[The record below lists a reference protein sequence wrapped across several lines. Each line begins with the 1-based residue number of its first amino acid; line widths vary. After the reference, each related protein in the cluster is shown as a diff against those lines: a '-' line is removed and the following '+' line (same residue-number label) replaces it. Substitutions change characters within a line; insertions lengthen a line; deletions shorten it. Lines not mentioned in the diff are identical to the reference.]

1 MKYLLR
7 KHLTTYKIAVF
18 ISTLSLVFGIFREF
32 LIVSML
38 GFSKRNDVLQ
48 LYLSIFYTI
57 GLTIDAMRLS
67 CLNLYNQLNLS
78 RILLA
83 ASIICLPFVTF
94 IALLMNYSS
103 GGLDTS
109 LLIITILGSYL
120 NLIAALLITY
130 KQRGDVFLPAQ
141 IINALPNFILIPGI
155 IICYFISPHNP
166 VYPIVCLTSFIPV
179 AQCAF
184 LFMLRNRDD
193 VKPHN
198 QLSLRASL
206 LVFIRHFAA
215 MINDQLYQVITRA
228 AFYRFGTGYLSLF
241 AFAIRIYSAARFI
254 LVDSF
259 IGSKLANWETK
270 LERDDYL
277 GKIINLTLVSAL
289 LATITFLLS
298 LKTYTHFSY
307 SALQMCFL
315 LSAGFI
321 FSTLVRVMYFKIN
334 QQENNTWLVLRFA
347 LCEFICMLAALL
359 WSMQSDYP
367 IVTLLWIGYI
377 VKPFAQILLLR
388 KKYHG
393 LVAVQGMQQS

>member
-7 KHLTTYKIAVF
+7 KHLTSYKIAVF
-18 ISTLSLVFGIFREF
+18 ISTLSLFFGIFREF
-32 LIVSML
+32 LIISML

-57 GLTIDAMRLS
+57 DLTIDAMRLS
-67 CLNLYNQLNLS
+67 CLNLYQQLSLS
-78 RILLA
+78 RILFA
-83 ASIICLPFVTF
+83 ASIIGLPFVTL
-94 IALLMNYSS
+94 ISLLMNYSS

-130 KQRGDVFLPAQ
+130 KQRVDVFLPAQ

-155 IICYFISPHNP
+155 IICYLFSPQNP
-166 VYPIVCLTSFIPV
+166 AYAIVCLTSFIPV

-184 LFMLRNRDD
+184 LLSLRNRVE
-193 VKPHN
+193 VKLHN
-198 QLSLRASL
+198 NLSLGASL

-215 MINDQLYQVITRA
+215 MTNDQLYQIITRA

-270 LERDDYL
+270 LEREDYL
-277 GKIINLTLVSAL
+277 TKMINLTLVSAL
-289 LATITFLLS
+289 LATITFLIS
-298 LKTYTHFSY
+298 LKTYTNFIY
-307 SALQMCFL
+307 SALQMSFL
-315 LSAGFI
+315 LGAGFI

-334 QQENNTWLVLRFA
+334 QQESNTSLVLRFA
-347 LCEFICMLAALL
+347 LCEFICMLVALL
-359 WSMQSDYP
+359 WSVQSGYP

-377 VKPFAQILLLR
+377 AKPFAQILLLR

-393 LVAVQGMQQS
+393 LVAVQEGLS